1 MTREVN
7 VIAPRYPIPTVFI
20 RCKSK
25 ISDLIIFSTPE
36 DLSQICLDLPN
47 QLESILCSV
56 YPCAPTTYNLIY
68 PNCPF
73 QISGDCKTLPLIKTF
88 KLSGAVT
95 DLAYSPNGAYLA
107 TADANR
113 KVTLLDQDYEKAN
126 SREWGFHTAKV
137 N

>member
-1 MTREVN
+1 MIN
-7 VIAPRYPIPTVFI
+7 VKLQTDARILSLHEFAFYISLSETELAFGLA
-20 RCKSK
+20 SAGSNLK
-25 ISDLIIFSTPE
+25 I
-36 DLSQICLDLPN
+36 
-47 QLESILCSV
+47 
-56 YPCAPTTYNLIY
+56 Y
-68 PNCPF
+68 
-73 QISGDCKTLPLIKTF
+73 QISGDCKTLSLIKTF

-95 DLAYSPNGAYLA
+95 DLAYSPYGAYLA

>member
-1 MTREVN
+1 M
-7 VIAPRYPIPTVFI
+7 
-20 RCKSK
+20 
-25 ISDLIIFSTPE
+25 IFSTSG
-36 DLSQICLDLPN
+36 DLSIYLSSWKAFC
-47 QLESILCSV
+47 V
-56 YPCAPTTYNLIY
+56 YPCAPSTYSPNY
-68 PNCPF
+68 PNCPL
-73 QISGDCKTLPLIKTF
+73 QISGDCKTLSLIKTF

>member
-1 MTREVN
+1 MERDRKSDKRKHSVLTHVN
-7 VIAPRYPIPTVFI
+7 PPH
-20 RCKSK
+20 SH
-25 ISDLIIFSTPE
+25 
-36 DLSQICLDLPN
+36 N
-47 QLESILCSV
+47 
-56 YPCAPTTYNLIY
+56 Y
-68 PNCPF
+68 PNCPL
-73 QISGDCKTLPLIKTF
+73 QISGDCKTLSLIKTF